1 MKTWKY
7 ITMGGLLLGLSLPV
21 LAADTYTTGFEEG
34 SWEGRIV
41 ESVAETLKGK
51 AVWAT
56 TKREGEV
63 VTVTVKFDGATGAE
77 KEVWS
82 ITPSS
87 LVQTE
92 YNKNGKSVST
102 YRANARQQG
111 GVRERV
117 FDIHCD
123 DRVTKK
129 CDADIDPNNNW
140 VLSHDIGKF
149 VYIVRGLKD
158 KANPASLGERHHF
171 EFRLIKDKAAA
182 TATATKVLQD

>member
-7 ITMGGLLLGLSLPV
+7 IAMAGLLLGFSLPV
-21 LAADTYTTGFEEG
+21 VAADTYTTGFEEG

-41 ESVAETLKGK
+41 ESVIEGLKGK

-56 TKREGEV
+56 TKREGET
-63 VTVTVKFDGATGAE
+63 VTVTVKFDGASGAE
-77 KEVWS
+77 KEVWT
-82 ITPSS
+82 ITPAS

-92 YNKNGKSVST
+92 YGKDGKVVST
-102 YRANARQQG
+102 YRANTRQQEG
-111 GVRERV
+111 TRERV

-123 DRVTKK
+123 DRMTKK

-140 VLSHDIGKF
+140 ILSHDIGKL

-158 KANPASLGERHHF
+158 KANPASLGERHRF